1 MAHDIVTEDLYR
13 LIQNLADRTGESL
26 TTAVTI
32 AVQERSEKLNQDDD
46 QQQRIEEMREIV
58 REIAPLLKD
67 GPRSWDIDE
76 LLYDERGLPK

>member
-13 LIQNLADRTGESL
+13 LIQNLAARTGESL

-32 AVQERSEKLNQDDD
+32 AVQERSDKLNQDDE
-46 QQQRIEEMREIV
+46 QRQRIEEMTRIV

-67 GPRSWDIDE
+67 GPHSWDIDE
-76 LLYDERGLPK
+76 LLYDEHGLPK